1 MRSSGQG
8 ERGMLGSRFD
18 AAAWFDDAEEH
29 LVDPLLLRQ
38 VPFLTSAS
46 MSSGRHCNDE
56 NNGAEPVIAGC
67 VATCHGATKDG
78 SARKPLAQS
87 RQKDSPSQ
95 PERTTTKTASGEELL
110 GSGAVD
116 PDQWL
121 RVCDAR
127 QMIRHGNDLIRE
139 GKRLVREGKRKD
151 LDIER
156 ELQVEREL
164 GDADRTRESK
174 IVLSVI
180 DDDST
185 NFHSNAKAANA
196 VRGGITEGAAL
207 LEDDFT
213 RQLRLVGPPD
223 GMSPLD
229 INAFSCITVRH
240 AKVHTEAARSACAID
255 ARGLTTTF
263 DAALVGPPEAESESS
278 TTESLRVLDDEIGTT
293 VSFDFGLSPTTTC
306 FSPSNAS
313 EQATAGSVATL
324 DSNQASPFSPNP
336 SFLRIPMVAPGGIGI
351 LTFSPFSELNFS
363 ETSRVSWGSPS
374 HEEEGDAS
382 TETSGSPENAQRT

>member
-8 ERGMLGSRFD
+8 EQWMLGSRFD
-18 AAAWFDDAEEH
+18 AAAGFDDAEEH

-78 SARKPLAQS
+78 SARKPLARS
-87 RQKDSPSQ
+87 HQKNNPAQ

-127 QMIRHGNDLIRE
+127 QVIRHGNDLIRE
-139 GKRLVREGKRKD
+139 GERLVREGKQKE

-164 GDADRTRESK
+164 GNADRTRESK
-174 IVLSVI
+174 VVLAVI
-180 DDDST
+180 ENEST
-185 NFHSNAKAANA
+185 IGHSNAKAAKA
-196 VRGGITEGAAL
+196 ARCGDTEDAAL

-213 RQLRLVGPPD
+213 RQLRLVDPPD

-229 INAFSCITVRH
+229 INAFSCITIRH
-240 AKVHTEAARSACAID
+240 ANDHTEAPRSASAIE
-255 ARGLTTTF
+255 ARGLTTSF
-263 DAALVGPPEAESESS
+263 DAALVGPPKAEAESS
-278 TTESLRVLDDEIGTT
+278 TTESLRVLDDENGTT
-293 VSFDFGLSPTTTC
+293 VTFDFGLSPMPSRS
-306 FSPSNAS
+306 SPSYKS
-313 EQATAGSVATL
+313 EEATAGSVATL

-336 SFLRIPMVAPGGIGI
+336 SFLRIPMVAPGDIGI

-363 ETSRVSWGSPS
+363 ETSRFSWGSPS
-374 HEEEGDAS
+374 HEEEGDVS
-382 TETSGSPENAQRT
+382 TETSGSPDNAERT